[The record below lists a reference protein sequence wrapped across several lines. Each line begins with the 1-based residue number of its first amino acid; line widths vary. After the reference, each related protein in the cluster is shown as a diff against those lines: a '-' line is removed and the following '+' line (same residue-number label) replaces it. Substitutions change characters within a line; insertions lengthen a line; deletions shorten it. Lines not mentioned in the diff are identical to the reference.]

1 MKRALITGISGQDGA
16 YLSKFLLDR
25 GYSVYGTYRRISSPN
40 FWRLNYLGILNKV
53 KLLEADLLDP
63 FSIFSAITDSRPDEI
78 YNFAAQSFVGTSF
91 KEPFHTLMVTGLGPI
106 NILESILKIN
116 KKIKFYQASSSEMF
130 GNYNMKKKNE
140 NTPLSPASPYA
151 IAKTSAH
158 YSTKMYRDAYDIF
171 AVSGILFNHESPL
184 RGLEFV
190 TRKISN
196 EVAKISL
203 GLSKKLELG
212 NISAKRDWGYAEDY
226 VLGIW
231 KMIQQKQPDDFVLAT
246 GQSHSVKE
254 FAELACEF
262 GGISKNCIVSRKH
275 HLRPSDVHQLEGDFT
290 KTKKILKWKPKISFR
305 QLVKMMVDE
314 DIKRWE
320 SYLKGESFVWDIT
333 PNVK

>member
-1 MKRALITGISGQDGA
+1 MKTALITGITGQDGA
-16 YLSKFLLDR
+16 YLAKLLLEK
-25 GYSVYGTYRRISSPN
+25 GYNVYGTYRRLSSAN
-40 FWRLNYLGILNKV
+40 FWRLHYFGIYDKV

-63 FSIFSAITDSRPDEI
+63 FSIFTAIIDSKPNEI

-91 KEPFHTLMVTGLGPI
+91 KEPYHTLMVTGLGPI
-106 NILESILKIN
+106 NILESIRKIN
-116 KKIKFYQASSSEMF
+116 TKIKFYQASSSEMY
-130 GNYNMKKKNE
+130 GNYETKKKNE
-140 NTPLSPASPYA
+140 ITPLSPTSPYA

-171 AVSGILFNHESPL
+171 AVNGILFNHESQL

-203 GLSKKLELG
+203 GLSKKLRLG
-212 NISAKRDWGYAEDY
+212 NISAKRDWGHAEDY
-226 VLGIW
+226 VFGIW

-254 FAELACEF
+254 FAELACKIA
-262 GGISKNCIVSRKH
+262 GISKNCILSGKQNM
-275 HLRPSDVHQLEGDFT
+275 RPSDVQQLQGDFT
-290 KTKKILKWKPKISFR
+290 KAKKILQWKPKVSFK

-314 DIKRWE
+314 DIQRWE
-320 SYLKGESFVWDIT
+320 SHLKGESFPWDIT

>member
-1 MKRALITGISGQDGA
+1 MKNALITGITGQDGA
-16 YLSKFLLDR
+16 YLAKLLLDK
-25 GYSVYGTYRRISSPN
+25 GYNVFGTYRRLSSQN
-40 FWRLNYLGILNKV
+40 FWRLHYFGIYDKI

-63 FSIFSAITDSRPDEI
+63 FSIFTAITDSKPDEI

-91 KEPFHTLMVTGLGPI
+91 KEPYHTLMVTGLGPI
-106 NILESILKIN
+106 NILESIRKIN
-116 KKIKFYQASSSEMF
+116 TKIKFYQASSSEMF
-130 GNYNMKKKNE
+130 GNYEIKKKNE
-140 NTPLSPASPYA
+140 ITPLSPTSPYA

-171 AVSGILFNHESPL
+171 AVNGILFNHESSL

-212 NISAKRDWGYAEDY
+212 NISAKRDWGHAEDY
-226 VLGIW
+226 VFGIW

-262 GGISKNCIVSRKH
+262 AGIPKKYIISKKQN
-275 HLRPSDVHQLEGDFT
+275 LRPSDVQQLQGDST
-290 KTKKILKWKPKISFR
+290 KAKKILNWKPKISFR

-320 SYLKGESFVWDIT
+320 LYLKGESFPWDIT
-333 PNVK
+333 LNVK